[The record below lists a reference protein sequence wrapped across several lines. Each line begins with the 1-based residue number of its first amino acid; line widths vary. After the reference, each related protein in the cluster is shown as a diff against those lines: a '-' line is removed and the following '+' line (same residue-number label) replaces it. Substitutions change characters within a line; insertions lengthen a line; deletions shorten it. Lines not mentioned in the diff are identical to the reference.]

1 MEVFA
6 FRIVC
11 FIMLSSFPIV
21 SISLTC
27 VGKEQ
32 GLLF

>member
-6 FRIVC
+6 FGIVY
-11 FIMLSSFPIV
+11 FITIFSFPIF